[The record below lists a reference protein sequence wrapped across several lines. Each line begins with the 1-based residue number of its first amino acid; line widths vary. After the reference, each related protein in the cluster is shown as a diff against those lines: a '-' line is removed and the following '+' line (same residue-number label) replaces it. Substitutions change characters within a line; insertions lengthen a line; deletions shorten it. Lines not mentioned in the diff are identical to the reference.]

1 MILTILSF
9 FSMLSNAN
17 VYKISNGKL
26 FDCIDNKHFYLT
38 TDFVEKIHTSNNI
51 SYYSKEIIHDNNCH
65 MNSCKNS
72 NYYWM
77 ANYYYLLQS
86 KLMGYSMRIS
96 ENWVYK
102 IKQNLNSFN
111 HILSCHSSSTV
122 IDLILNIVFKFT
134 NKTLQFFEIDINI
147 SSFFPFK
154 NIRKKIINKIQNVLL
169 QSLNNTFC

>member
-1 MILTILSF
+1 
-9 FSMLSNAN
+9 
-17 VYKISNGKL
+17 
-26 FDCIDNKHFYLT
+26 
-38 TDFVEKIHTSNNI
+38 
-51 SYYSKEIIHDNNCH
+51 
-65 MNSCKNS
+65 
-72 NYYWM
+72 M